1 MNINLDEFVYEYFPK
16 DTPYEVTERL
26 LGGMSNYTYVIKVN
40 DLLYTIRK
48 VGKNAHFFVNRDNE
62 LKDLQEAY
70 LIGLVPETIYFNPT
84 TGTKISRH
92 IKGDILSEVAYE
104 PFLPMIAEV
113 LTKVHQHKVINGHDY
128 NLLGRLKTYESYLEK
143 LDDHYIK
150 LKKNW
155 QYLYESIYKKYPK
168 VFTHGDAQRS
178 NMVYDGKKLYLL
190 DWEFS
195 GLNDP
200 LYDIA
205 SFGNIS
211 FNDSLELLSYYLKR
225 KPNLEELNRV
235 KFYRMFQALQWHL
248 VAQYKEDIGLS
259 EELKLDFKLFSEK
272 YLQLAEKLYQ
282 EIQP

>member
-1 MNINLDEFVYEYFPK
+1 MTINLDEIVYEYFPK
-16 DTPYEVTERL
+16 DTSYEVIERL

-40 DLLYTIRK
+40 QRLYTIRK

-62 LKDLQEAY
+62 LKDLNEAY
-70 LIGLVPETIYFNPT
+70 SIGLVPETIYFNPV
-84 TGTKISRH
+84 TGTKISQH
-92 IKGDILSEVAYE
+92 IKGDILSEVSYE

-113 LTKVHQHKVINGHDY
+113 LTKVHNHTVKNGHDY
-128 NLLGRLKTYESYLEK
+128 DLLGRLKTYESYLDK
-143 LDDHYIK
+143 LSDTYIK

-155 QYLYESIYKKYPK
+155 QDLYESTYKKYPK

-178 NMVYDGKKLYLL
+178 NMVYDGTKLYLL

-211 FNDSLELLSYYLKR
+211 FNDSLDLLAYYLKR

-248 VAQYKEDIGLS
+248 VAQYKEHIGLS

-282 EIQP
+282 EIQS